1 MSRSDSVTAGLEIDQ
16 QPALAWLDC
25 LIEREIL
32 RLRARYELSLDE
44 LRGIYISDQQVDA
57 LLSTRLANGNGDPA
71 AELGAQARALA
82 PRIEPD
88 GPLARLGARLGIE
101 DAQLDIILLALA
113 PELDLRYEALYA
125 YLNNDV
131 ARKHLTTDLALRLL
145 SGARAGAP
153 AQRRWFAR
161 CAPLTASGALEWLD
175 DATPRSSLQQGF
187 VLTPLVAQALTGQ
200 PLADPRWA
208 PNLHWLT
215 PETAAHVSAATREA
229 LMQASNVRVALL
241 VGDDSCDRIAAAL
254 HWAHMHDRAS
264 LRVPVSALAA
274 ERDMLACA
282 QIVIDDDS
290 PADAGHIERAAHARP
305 LAQALIDA
313 PAPVAIATSA
323 LGTWAQRLADLPYVR
338 VELALPDVE
347 ERRRLWQSAL
357 LASQGP
363 LKPAE
368 ASRAAD
374 ACSLLA
380 RALAR
385 RFAIGPAR
393 IAAVVAS
400 LMPPERDAMPTPGE
414 HPADTDCLARAGQ
427 LAAQAGLRADEALG
441 RLATRV
447 VRQHDWSRIVLPDN
461 TLRQLHEIADAIGQ
475 RERVYHDWRMLER
488 TGQSA
493 GLAILFTGSS
503 GTGKTMAASVVANA
517 AGLDLYRIDLA
528 SVVSKYIGE
537 TEQNLDRIFSAAHG
551 SNAILLFDEADALM
565 GKRSEVKDAHDRYAN
580 LEVAYLLQKL
590 EEHDGVAILASNLPK
605 NLDSAFT
612 RRIHYTLEFG
622 RPNALLRERLWRGM
636 FGPAVPLAD
645 DIDWRFLAEKFE
657 TTGGEIQAI
666 ALDAAF
672 LAAAR
677 DEPVS
682 MPHLMHAMA
691 RRQTKQGNPGGLA
704 RFEAHRAS
712 MNQSQASGF
721 DA

>member
-1 MSRSDSVTAGLEIDQ
+1 
-16 QPALAWLDC
+16 
-25 LIEREIL
+25 
-32 RLRARYELSLDE
+32 
-44 LRGIYISDQQVDA
+44 
-57 LLSTRLANGNGDPA
+57 
-71 AELGAQARALA
+71 
-82 PRIEPD
+82 
-88 GPLARLGARLGIE
+88 
-101 DAQLDIILLALA
+101 
-113 PELDLRYEALYA
+113 
-125 YLNNDV
+125 
-131 ARKHLTTDLALRLL
+131 
-145 SGARAGAP
+145 
-153 AQRRWFAR
+153 
-161 CAPLTASGALEWLD
+161 
-175 DATPRSSLQQGF
+175 
-187 VLTPLVAQALTGQ
+187 
-200 PLADPRWA
+200 
-208 PNLHWLT
+208 
-215 PETAAHVSAATREA
+215 
-229 LMQASNVRVALL
+229 
-241 VGDDSCDRIAAAL
+241 
-254 HWAHMHDRAS
+254 
-264 LRVPVSALAA
+264 
-274 ERDMLACA
+274 
-282 QIVIDDDS
+282 
-290 PADAGHIERAAHARP
+290 
-305 LAQALIDA
+305 
-313 PAPVAIATSA
+313 
-323 LGTWAQRLADLPYVR
+323 
-338 VELALPDVE
+338 
-347 ERRRLWQSAL
+347 
-357 LASQGP
+357 
-363 LKPAE
+363 
-368 ASRAAD
+368 
-374 ACSLLA
+374 
-380 RALAR
+380 
-385 RFAIGPAR
+385 
-393 IAAVVAS
+393 
-400 LMPPERDAMPTPGE
+400 
-414 HPADTDCLARAGQ
+414 
-427 LAAQAGLRADEALG
+427 
-441 RLATRV
+441 
-447 VRQHDWSRIVLPDN
+447 VLPDN